1 VPPVVVGE
9 TKGKEEIQEP
19 KPNRELELNK
29 METLLEVVSKWER
42 EDS

>member
-1 VPPVVVGE
+1 M
-9 TKGKEEIQEP
+9 KEP
-19 KPNRELELNK
+19 KPNPELEKNK